1 MEFQNDK
8 SFAKA
13 LCNKSKKAFRTFQ
26 DLYCDE
32 LYFVSSKFC
41 NRGTSQESWQYRS
54 EKGYTVKVDDNVADT
69 YVWLVKNIISNKSCN
84 FKGDKGASFE
94 SYIKTILNS
103 EFTFKDW
110 LKWKTNDSIIKVPGY
125 TGYIPKCIKDL
136 DDLSIEIF
144 KLLRQKKSDQTI
156 CNKLGLKYIDFLNLY
171 NILEDKLLES
181 NQIHLISFPR
191 VSSMDNEMEDGEIK
205 EVQLPGTLEISPEKF
220 PDFQILQTIIED
232 LLNELPLSERK
243 ILILWASGYS
253 AEDIL
258 TEIEVKPFYKKIWCT
273 RN

>member
-1 MEFQNDK
+1 ME
-8 SFAKA
+8 
-13 LCNKSKKAFRTFQ
+13 
-26 DLYCDE
+26 
-32 LYFVSSKFC
+32 
-41 NRGTSQESWQYRS
+41 
-54 EKGYTVKVDDNVADT
+54 
-69 YVWLVKNIISNKSCN
+69 
-84 FKGDKGASFE
+84 
-94 SYIKTILNS
+94 
-103 EFTFKDW
+103 
-110 LKWKTNDSIIKVPGY
+110 TNDSIIKVPGY

-144 KLLRQKKSDQTI
+144 KLLRQKSDQTI

-258 TEIEVKPFYKKIWCT
+258 TEIEVKPFYKKNLVYKELKDSHSVFSFIEKQVT
-273 RN
+273 TQLKF